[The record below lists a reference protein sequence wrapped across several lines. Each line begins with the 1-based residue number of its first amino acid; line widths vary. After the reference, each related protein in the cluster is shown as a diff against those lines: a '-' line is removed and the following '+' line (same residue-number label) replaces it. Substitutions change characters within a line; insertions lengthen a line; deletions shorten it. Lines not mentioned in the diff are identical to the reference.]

1 MRQSRIDAI
10 LSLIDETLAEMPE
23 PRSDAAG
30 SPSRPGR
37 TGRDQPSE
45 SRPAA

>member
-23 PRSDAAG
+23 PGAAATPANLERERSA
-30 SPSRPGR
+30 PERPA
-37 TGRDQPSE
+37 Q

>member
-23 PRSDAAG
+23 PRSDAA
-30 SPSRPGR
+30 PSRTRRDRSGR
-37 TGRDQPSE
+37 AQPTE